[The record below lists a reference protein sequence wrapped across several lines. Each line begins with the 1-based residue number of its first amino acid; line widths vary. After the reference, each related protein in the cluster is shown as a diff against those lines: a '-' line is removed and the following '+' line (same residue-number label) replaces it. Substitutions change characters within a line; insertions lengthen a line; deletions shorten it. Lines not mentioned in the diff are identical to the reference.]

1 MMLFKIV
8 VRGVSVIFFPF
19 QLTFQKSFMHLP
31 VNGYAT
37 AVPFPM
43 TVWFLFEVLTACQV
57 LFFYLMTHLSGVT
70 WQMFLEQ
77 FSFIEMTLVSL
88 GILTVHAVNDVFR
101 VTLVA
106 QQ

>member
-1 MMLFKIV
+1 
-8 VRGVSVIFFPF
+8 
-19 QLTFQKSFMHLP
+19 
-31 VNGYAT
+31 
-37 AVPFPM
+37 
-43 TVWFLFEVLTACQV
+43 
-57 LFFYLMTHLSGVT
+57 
-70 WQMFLEQ
+70 MFLEQ